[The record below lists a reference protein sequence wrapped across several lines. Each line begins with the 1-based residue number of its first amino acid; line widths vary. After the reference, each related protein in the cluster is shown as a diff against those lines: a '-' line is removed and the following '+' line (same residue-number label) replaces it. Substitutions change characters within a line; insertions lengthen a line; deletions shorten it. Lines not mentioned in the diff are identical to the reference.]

1 MKYPDLLGKDVAR
14 VGIQATRKYNLLASR
29 LIADVIKTS
38 LGPRGMDKMFIDI
51 QGDVYVTKH
60 GGAFLRKVDHAHP
73 AAKAVVDAANSVDNH
88 VGDGTISVA
97 VLIGALCTKAEELLK
112 NGIPPA
118 IISSGYQIAS
128 DIALDVLA
136 SIAQKATSSNKE
148 MMVWLALT
156 CLKGKSIS
164 DMIDE
169 EVVAKLIVDAV
180 CTITDFEKNK
190 IDVDDIKIE
199 EKLGN
204 ATDIQLINGIVIDK
218 TIDNYAMPKMIRD
231 AKILLTN
238 EFLEPIRTKIDDE
251 IVITSPEQMS
261 VFIKRESDTVIEKVQ
276 KIIDA
281 GVNVVISRRGINQF
295 AQERLSRAGII
306 SIKRTTE
313 NDLWWLEK
321 ATGTKICEDLNN
333 ISKNELGYAKKV
345 YEKTVGDDKMVFVD
359 GCINPKAVTILLR
372 ANSKKYLD
380 EFHRTIKNAYFVLR
394 NFIENPQVVVGGGS
408 TEAIIAHKIKQNT
421 HMTEGKKQIVVEK
434 FAEALEEI
442 PITLARNL
450 GMDVI
455 NTITELRT
463 KYAQFTNGNYEWIG
477 IDSSQRKVADVFSK
491 NVVETLVVKEQ
502 VIKTAV
508 ETTIALLNV
517 DDIFMKDEI
526 DNTHCHIDGTVHAHR
541 DGGKAHN
548 HFEQEGIEQRQMHH
562 YY

>member
-14 VGIQATRKYNLLASR
+14 VGVQTTRKYNLLASR
-29 LIADVIKTS
+29 MITDVIKTS

-60 GGAFLRKVDHAHP
+60 GGAFLRKVDHEHP

-88 VGDGTISVA
+88 VGDGTISVV
-97 VLIGALCTKAEELLK
+97 VLIGALCAKAEELLK
-112 NGIPPA
+112 SEIPPA
-118 IISSGYQIAS
+118 TIASGYQIAS
-128 DIALDVLA
+128 DIALETLA
-136 SIAQKATSSNKE
+136 SVAQKASVSSRD
-148 MMVWLALT
+148 MMMWLALT

-169 EVVAKLIVDAV
+169 EIVAKLIVDAV
-180 CTITDFEKNK
+180 CTIADFKNNK

-204 ATDIQLINGIVIDK
+204 ATDVQLINGIVVDK
-218 TIDNYAMPKMIRD
+218 TIDNYAMPKIIKD

-238 EFLEPIRTKIDDE
+238 EFLEPTRTKIDDE
-251 IVITSPEQMS
+251 IIITSPEQMN

-295 AQERLSRAGII
+295 AQECLARSGII
-306 SIKRTTE
+306 SIKRATE

-321 ATGTKICEDLNN
+321 ATGAKICEDLNN
-333 ISKNELGYAKKV
+333 ISKDELGCAKKV

-359 GCINPKAVTILLR
+359 GCNNPKAITILLR
-372 ANSKKYLD
+372 ANSKKYLE
-380 EFHRTIKNAYFVLR
+380 EFHRTVKNVYFVLR
-394 NFIENPQVVVGGGS
+394 NFIENPQIVGGGGS
-408 TEAIIAHKIKQNT
+408 VEAIIAQKVRQKA
-421 HMTEGKKQIVVEK
+421 HMIEGKEQIVVEK
-434 FAEALEEI
+434 FADALEEI
-442 PITLARNL
+442 PITLARNV

-455 NTITELRT
+455 DTIVELRA
-463 KYAQFTNGNYEWIG
+463 KYAQFVNGNYEWIG
-477 IDSSQRKVADVFSK
+477 IDSSQRKVAEVFSK
-491 NVVETLVVKEQ
+491 NVVETLAVKEQ
-502 VIKTAV
+502 VIKTAA

-526 DNTHCHIDGTVHAHR
+526 DNTHCHIDGTVHAHH

>member
-1 MKYPDLLGKDVAR
+1 MKYPDLLGQDVAR
-14 VGIQATRKYNLLASR
+14 VGVQVTRKYNLLASR
-29 LIADVIKTS
+29 MITDVIKTS

-73 AAKAVVDAANSVDNH
+73 AAKAIVDAANSVDNH

-112 NGIPPA
+112 MEIPPT
-118 IISSGYQIAS
+118 IISSGYQTAS

-136 SIAQKATSSNKE
+136 SLAQKASISDRE
-148 MMVWLALT
+148 IMMHLVLT

-169 EVVAKLIVDAV
+169 DIIAKLVVDAV
-180 CTITDFEKNK
+180 CTITDFDHNK
-190 IDVDDIKIE
+190 IEVDDIKIE

-204 ATDIQLINGIVIDK
+204 ATDIQLIDGIVIDK
-218 TIDNYAMPKMIRD
+218 TIDNSAMPKMIKD

-261 VFIKRESDTVIEKVQ
+261 VFIKRESDTVLEKVQ

-281 GVNVVISRRGINQF
+281 GVNVVISRRGINSF
-295 AQERLSRAGII
+295 AQERLAKFGII
-306 SIKRTTE
+306 SIKRATE

-321 ATGTKICEDLNN
+321 ATGAKICNDLNN
-333 ISKNELGYAKKV
+333 ISENDLGYAKKV

-359 GCINPKAVTILLR
+359 GCKSPKAITILLR

-394 NFIENPQVVVGGGS
+394 NFIENPQIVGGGGS
-408 TEAIIAHKIKQNT
+408 TEAIIAQKVRQKA
-421 HMTEGKKQIVVEK
+421 HMIEGKEQIVIEK

-442 PITLARNL
+442 PITLARNV

-455 NTITELRT
+455 NTITELRA
-463 KYAQFTNGNYEWIG
+463 KHAQFANGNYEWFG
-477 IDSSQRKVADVFSK
+477 IDSSQRKVAEVFSK

-502 VIKTAV
+502 IIKTAV
-508 ETTIALLNV
+508 ETTTSLLNV

-526 DNTHCHIDGTVHAHR
+526 DNTHCHIDGTVHAHH

>member
-14 VGIQATRKYNLLASR
+14 VGVQVTRKYNLLASKM
-29 LIADVIKTS
+29 ITDVIKTS

-73 AAKAVVDAANSVDNH
+73 AAKAIVDAANSVDNH

-112 NGIPPA
+112 IEIPPA
-118 IISSGYQIAS
+118 IISSGYQTAS

-136 SIAQKATSSNKE
+136 SIAQKASISDRE
-148 MMVWLALT
+148 VMMRLVLT

-164 DMIDE
+164 DMTDE
-169 EVVAKLIVDAV
+169 ETVAKLVVDAV
-180 CTITDFEKNK
+180 CAITDFDHNK
-190 IDVDDIKIE
+190 IEVDDIKIE

-204 ATDIQLINGIVIDK
+204 ATDIQLIDGIVIDK
-218 TIDNYAMPKMIRD
+218 TIDNYAMPKMIKD

-261 VFIKRESDTVIEKVQ
+261 VFIKRESDTVLEKVQ

-281 GVNVVISRRGINQF
+281 GVNVVISRRGINLF
-295 AQERLSRAGII
+295 AQERLAKYGII
-306 SIKRTTE
+306 SIKRATE

-321 ATGTKICEDLNN
+321 ATGAKICDELDN
-333 ISKNELGYAKKV
+333 ISENDLGYAKKV

-359 GCINPKAVTILLR
+359 GCKSPKAITILLR

-394 NFIENPQVVVGGGS
+394 NFIENPQIVGGGGS
-408 TEAIIAHKIKQNT
+408 TEAMIAQKVRQSAYMI
-421 HMTEGKKQIVVEK
+421 EGKE
-434 FAEALEEI
+434 
-442 PITLARNL
+442 
-450 GMDVI
+450 
-455 NTITELRT
+455 
-463 KYAQFTNGNYEWIG
+463 
-477 IDSSQRKVADVFSK
+477 
-491 NVVETLVVKEQ
+491 
-502 VIKTAV
+502 
-508 ETTIALLNV
+508 
-517 DDIFMKDEI
+517 
-526 DNTHCHIDGTVHAHR
+526 
-541 DGGKAHN
+541 
-548 HFEQEGIEQRQMHH
+548 
-562 YY
+562 

>member
-1 MKYPDLLGKDVAR
+1 MKYPDLLGQDVAR
-14 VGIQATRKYNLLASR
+14 VGVQSTRKYNLLASR
-29 LIADVIKTS
+29 MITDVIKTS

-73 AAKAVVDAANSVDNH
+73 AAKAIVDAANSVDNH

-112 NGIPPA
+112 MGIPPV
-118 IISSGYQIAS
+118 IISSGYQAAS

-136 SIAQKATSSNKE
+136 SVAQKASISDRE
-148 MMVWLALT
+148 LMMHLVLT

-164 DMIDE
+164 DMTDE
-169 EVVAKLIVDAV
+169 QTVAKLVVDAV
-180 CTITDFEKNK
+180 CTITDFDHNK
-190 IDVDDIKIE
+190 IEIDDIKIE

-204 ATDIQLINGIVIDK
+204 ATDIQLIDGIVIDK
-218 TIDNYAMPKMIRD
+218 TIDNYAMPKMITD

-238 EFLEPIRTKIDDE
+238 EFLEPVRTKIDDE

-261 VFIKRESDTVIEKVQ
+261 VFIKRESDTVLEKVQ

-281 GVNVVISRRGINQF
+281 GVNVVISRRGINSF
-295 AQERLSRAGII
+295 AQERLARSGII
-306 SIKRTTE
+306 SIKRVTE

-321 ATGTKICEDLNN
+321 ATGAKICDDLDN
-333 ISKNELGYAKKV
+333 ISENDLGYAKKV

-359 GCINPKAVTILLR
+359 GCKNPKAITILLR
-372 ANSKKYLD
+372 ANSKKYLE

-394 NFIENPQVVVGGGS
+394 NFIEDPQIVGGGGS
-408 TEAIIAHKIKQNT
+408 TEAIIAQKVRQSAY
-421 HMTEGKKQIVVEK
+421 MVEGKEQIVIEK

-442 PITLARNL
+442 PITLARNV

-455 NTITELRT
+455 NTITELRA
-463 KYAQFTNGNYEWIG
+463 KHAQFANGNYEWFG
-477 IDSSQRKVADVFSK
+477 IDSSQRKVSEVFSK
-491 NVVETLVVKEQ
+491 NVVETLAVKEQ
-502 VIKTAV
+502 IIKTAV
-508 ETTIALLNV
+508 ETTTSLLNV

-526 DNTHCHIDGTVHAHR
+526 DNTHCHIDGTVHAHH
-541 DGGKAHN
+541 DGGKSHN

>member
-1 MKYPDLLGKDVAR
+1 LKYPDLLGKDVAR

>member
-1 MKYPDLLGKDVAR
+1 VKYPDLLGKDVAR
-14 VGIQATRKYNLLASR
+14 VGVQTTRKYNLLASR
-29 LIADVIKTS
+29 MITDVIKTS

-60 GGAFLRKVDHAHP
+60 GGAFLRKIDHAHP
-73 AAKAVVDAANSVDNH
+73 AAKAVVDASNSVDNH

-112 NGIPPA
+112 MEISPT

-136 SIAQKATSSNKE
+136 SVAQKASISNRDL
-148 MMVWLALT
+148 MMWLALT

-169 EVVAKLIVDAV
+169 EMVAKLVVDAV
-180 CTITDFEKNK
+180 CTITDFKNNK

-204 ATDIQLINGIVIDK
+204 ATDVQLINGIVIDK
-218 TIDNYAMPKMIRD
+218 TIDNYAMPKMIKD

-251 IVITSPEQMS
+251 IIITSPEQMS

-281 GVNVVISRRGINQF
+281 DVDVVISRRGINQF
-295 AQERLSRAGII
+295 AQERLARSGII
-306 SIKRTTE
+306 SIKRATE

-321 ATGTKICEDLNN
+321 ATGAKICEDLNN

-359 GCINPKAVTILLR
+359 GCNNPKAVTILLK

-394 NFIENPQVVVGGGS
+394 NFIEDPQIVGGGGS
-408 TEAIIAHKIKQNT
+408 TETIIAQKVRQKA
-421 HMTEGKKQIVVEK
+421 HMIERKEQIVIEK

-442 PITLARNL
+442 PLTLARNL

-463 KYAQFTNGNYEWIG
+463 KYSQFTNGSYEWIG
-477 IDSSQRKVADVFSK
+477 IDSSQRKVADIFTK

-508 ETTIALLNV
+508 ETAIALLNV

>member
-1 MKYPDLLGKDVAR
+1 LKYPDLLGKDVTR
-14 VGIQATRKYNLLASR
+14 VGIQVTRKYNLLASKM
-29 LIADVIKTS
+29 ITDVIKTS

-73 AAKAVVDAANSVDNH
+73 AAKAIVDAANSVDNH
-88 VGDGTISVA
+88 VGDGTISVT

-112 NGIPPA
+112 MEIPPA
-118 IISSGYQIAS
+118 IISSGYQTAS

-136 SIAQKATSSNKE
+136 SLAQKASISDRE
-148 MMVWLALT
+148 IMMRLVLT

-169 EVVAKLIVDAV
+169 DTIAKLVVDAV
-180 CTITDFEKNK
+180 CAITDFDHNK
-190 IDVDDIKIE
+190 IEVDDIKIE

-204 ATDIQLINGIVIDK
+204 AIDIQLIDGIVIDK
-218 TIDNYAMPKMIRD
+218 TIDNSAMPKMIKD

-261 VFIKRESDTVIEKVQ
+261 VFIKRESDTVLEKVQ

-281 GVNVVISRRGINQF
+281 GVNVVISRRGINSF
-295 AQERLSRAGII
+295 AQERLAKFGMI

-321 ATGTKICEDLNN
+321 ATGAKICDDLDN
-333 ISKNELGYAKKV
+333 ISGNDLGYAKKV

-359 GCINPKAVTILLR
+359 GCKSPKAITILLR

-394 NFIENPQVVVGGGS
+394 NFIENPQIVGGGGS
-408 TEAIIAHKIKQNT
+408 TEAIIAQKVRQKA
-421 HMTEGKKQIVVEK
+421 HMIEGKEQIVIEK

-442 PITLARNL
+442 PITLARNV

-455 NTITELRT
+455 NTITELRA
-463 KYAQFTNGNYEWIG
+463 KHAQFANGNYEWFG
-477 IDSSQRKVADVFSK
+477 IDSSQRKVAEVFSK

-502 VIKTAV
+502 IIKTAV
-508 ETTIALLNV
+508 ETTTSLLNV

-526 DNTHCHIDGTVHAHR
+526 DNTHCHIDGTVHAHH

>member
-1 MKYPDLLGKDVAR
+1 
-14 VGIQATRKYNLLASR
+14 
-29 LIADVIKTS
+29 
-38 LGPRGMDKMFIDI
+38 MDKMFIDI

-73 AAKAVVDAANSVDNH
+73 AAKAIVDAVNSVDNH

-112 NGIPPA
+112 IGIPPA
-118 IISSGYQIAS
+118 IISSGYQTAS

-136 SIAQKATSSNKE
+136 SIAQKASISDRE
-148 MMVWLALT
+148 VMMRLVLT

-164 DMIDE
+164 DITDE
-169 EVVAKLIVDAV
+169 ETVAKLVVDAV
-180 CTITDFEKNK
+180 CTITDFDHNK
-190 IDVDDIKIE
+190 IEVDDIKIE

-204 ATDIQLINGIVIDK
+204 ATDIQLIDGIVIDK
-218 TIDNYAMPKMIRD
+218 TIDNYAMPKMIKD

-281 GVNVVISRRGINQF
+281 GVNVVISRRGINLF
-295 AQERLSRAGII
+295 AQERLAKYGII
-306 SIKRTTE
+306 SIKRATE

-321 ATGTKICEDLNN
+321 ATGAKICDELDN
-333 ISKNELGYAKKV
+333 ISENDLGYAKKV

-359 GCINPKAVTILLR
+359 GCKNPKAITILLR

-394 NFIENPQVVVGGGS
+394 NFIENPQIVGGGGS
-408 TEAIIAHKIKQNT
+408 TEAIIAQKVRQSAY
-421 HMTEGKKQIVVEK
+421 MVEGKEQIVIEK

-442 PITLARNL
+442 PITLARNV

-455 NTITELRT
+455 NTITELRA
-463 KYAQFTNGNYEWIG
+463 KHAQFANGNYEWFG
-477 IDSSQRKVADVFSK
+477 IDSSQRKVAEVFSK
-491 NVVETLVVKEQ
+491 NVVETLAVKEQ
-502 VIKTAV
+502 IIKTAV
-508 ETTIALLNV
+508 ETTTSLLNV

-526 DNTHCHIDGTVHAHR
+526 DNTHCHIDGTVHAHH
-541 DGGKAHN
+541 DGGKSHN

>member
-14 VGIQATRKYNLLASR
+14 VGVQVTRKYNLLASKM
-29 LIADVIKTS
+29 ITDVIKTS

-60 GGAFLRKVDHAHP
+60 GSAFLRKVDHAHP
-73 AAKAVVDAANSVDNH
+73 AAKAIVDAANSVDNH

-112 NGIPPA
+112 IGIPPA
-118 IISSGYQIAS
+118 IISSGYQTAS
-128 DIALDVLA
+128 DIALDVLS
-136 SIAQKATSSNKE
+136 SIAQKASISDRE
-148 MMVWLALT
+148 VMMQLVLT

-164 DMIDE
+164 DMTDE
-169 EVVAKLIVDAV
+169 KTIAKLVVDAV
-180 CTITDFEKNK
+180 YTITDFDHNK
-190 IDVDDIKIE
+190 IEVDDIKIE

-204 ATDIQLINGIVIDK
+204 ATDIQIIDGIVIDK
-218 TIDNYAMPKMIRD
+218 TIDNSAMPKMIRD

-251 IVITSPEQMS
+251 IVITSPEQIS
-261 VFIKRESDTVIEKVQ
+261 VFIKRESDTVLEKVQ

-281 GVNVVISRRGINQF
+281 EVNVVISRRGINSF
-295 AQERLSRAGII
+295 AQERLARSGII
-306 SIKRTTE
+306 SIKRVTE

-321 ATGTKICEDLNN
+321 SAGAKICDDLDN
-333 ISKNELGYAKKV
+333 ISENDLGYAKKV
-345 YEKTVGDDKMVFVD
+345 YEKIVGDDKMVFVD
-359 GCINPKAVTILLR
+359 GCKNPKAITILLR
-372 ANSKKYLD
+372 ANSKKYLE

-394 NFIENPQVVVGGGS
+394 NFIENPQIVGGGGS
-408 TEAIIAHKIKQNT
+408 TEAIIAQKVRQSAY
-421 HMTEGKKQIVVEK
+421 MVEGKKQIVIEK

-442 PITLARNL
+442 PITLARNV

-455 NTITELRT
+455 NTITELRA
-463 KYAQFTNGNYEWIG
+463 KHAQFVNGNYEWFG
-477 IDSSQRKVADVFSK
+477 IDSSQRKVSEVFSK
-491 NVVETLVVKEQ
+491 NVVETLAVKEQ
-502 VIKTAV
+502 IIKTAV
-508 ETTIALLNV
+508 ETTTSLLNV

-526 DNTHCHIDGTVHAHR
+526 DNTHCHIDGTVHAHH
-541 DGGKAHN
+541 DGGKSHN

>member
-14 VGIQATRKYNLLASR
+14 VGVQVTRKYNLLASR
-29 LIADVIKTS
+29 MITDVIKTS

-60 GGAFLRKVDHAHP
+60 GSAFLRKVDHAHP
-73 AAKAVVDAANSVDNH
+73 AAKAIVDAANSVDNH

-112 NGIPPA
+112 IGIPPA
-118 IISSGYQIAS
+118 IISSGYQTAS

-136 SIAQKATSSNKE
+136 SIAQKASISDRE
-148 MMVWLALT
+148 VMMRLVLT

-164 DMIDE
+164 DMTDE
-169 EVVAKLIVDAV
+169 KTVAKLVVDAV
-180 CTITDFEKNK
+180 CTITDFDHNK
-190 IDVDDIKIE
+190 IEVDDIKIE

-204 ATDIQLINGIVIDK
+204 ATDIQLIDGIVIDK
-218 TIDNYAMPKMIRD
+218 TIDNYAMPKMIKD

-281 GVNVVISRRGINQF
+281 GVNVVISRRGINLF
-295 AQERLSRAGII
+295 AQERLAKSGII
-306 SIKRTTE
+306 SIKRATE

-321 ATGTKICEDLNN
+321 ATGAKICDDLDN
-333 ISKNELGYAKKV
+333 ISRNDLGYAKKV

-359 GCINPKAVTILLR
+359 GCKSPKAITILLR

-394 NFIENPQVVVGGGS
+394 NFIKDPQIVGGGGS
-408 TEAIIAHKIKQNT
+408 TEAIIAQKVRQSAY
-421 HMTEGKKQIVVEK
+421 MVEGKEQIVIEK

-442 PITLARNL
+442 PITLARNV

-455 NTITELRT
+455 NTITELRA
-463 KYAQFTNGNYEWIG
+463 KHAQFANGNYEWFG
-477 IDSSQRKVADVFSK
+477 IDSTERKVANMFSK
-491 NVVETLVVKEQ
+491 NVIETLAVKEQ
-502 VIKTAV
+502 IIKTAV
-508 ETTIALLNV
+508 ETTTSLLNV

-526 DNTHCHIDGTVHAHR
+526 DNTHCHIDGTVHAHH

>member
-14 VGIQATRKYNLLASR
+14 VGIQVTRKYNLLASKM
-29 LIADVIKTS
+29 ITDVIKTS

-73 AAKAVVDAANSVDNH
+73 AAKAIVDAANSVDNH

-112 NGIPPA
+112 IGIPPA
-118 IISSGYQIAS
+118 IISSGYQTAS

-136 SIAQKATSSNKE
+136 SVAQKASISDRE
-148 MMVWLALT
+148 LMMHLVLT

-164 DMIDE
+164 DMTDE
-169 EVVAKLIVDAV
+169 KNIAKLVVDAV
-180 CTITDFEKNK
+180 CTITDFDHNK
-190 IDVDDIKIE
+190 IEVDDIKIE

-204 ATDIQLINGIVIDK
+204 ATDIQLIDGIVIDK
-218 TIDNYAMPKMIRD
+218 TIDNSAMPKIIRD

-238 EFLEPIRTKIDDE
+238 EFLEPVRTKIDDE

-261 VFIKRESDTVIEKVQ
+261 VFIKRESDTVLEKVQ
-276 KIIDA
+276 RIIDV
-281 GVNVVISRRGINQF
+281 GVNVVISRRGINSF
-295 AQERLSRAGII
+295 AQERLAKSGII
-306 SIKRTTE
+306 SIKRATE

-321 ATGTKICEDLNN
+321 AAGAKICDDLDN
-333 ISKNELGYAKKV
+333 ISENDLGYAKKV

-359 GCINPKAVTILLR
+359 GCKNPKAITILLR
-372 ANSKKYLD
+372 ANSKKYLE

-394 NFIENPQVVVGGGS
+394 NFIENPQIVGGGGS
-408 TEAIIAHKIKQNT
+408 TEAIIAQKVRQSAY
-421 HMTEGKKQIVVEK
+421 MVEGKEQIVIEK

-442 PITLARNL
+442 PITLARNV

-455 NTITELRT
+455 NTITELRA
-463 KYAQFTNGNYEWIG
+463 KHAQFANGNYEWFG
-477 IDSSQRKVADVFSK
+477 IDSSQRKVAEVFSK
-491 NVVETLVVKEQ
+491 NVVETLAVKEQ
-502 VIKTAV
+502 IIKTAV
-508 ETTIALLNV
+508 ETTTSLLNV

-526 DNTHCHIDGTVHAHR
+526 DNTHCHIDGTVHAHH
-541 DGGKAHN
+541 DGGKSHN

>member
-1 MKYPDLLGKDVAR
+1 M
-14 VGIQATRKYNLLASR
+14 
-29 LIADVIKTS
+29 IADVIKTS

-112 NGIPPA
+112 MEISPT

-136 SIAQKATSSNKE
+136 SVAQKASISNKDL
-148 MMVWLALT
+148 MMWLALT

-169 EVVAKLIVDAV
+169 EIVAKLVVDAV
-180 CTITDFEKNK
+180 CTITNFKNNK

-204 ATDIQLINGIVIDK
+204 ATDVQLINGIVIDK
-218 TIDNYAMPKMIRD
+218 TIDNYAMPKMIKD

-251 IVITSPEQMS
+251 IIITSPEQMS

-281 GVNVVISRRGINQF
+281 DVNVMISRRGINQF
-295 AQERLSRAGII
+295 AQERLARSGII
-306 SIKRTTE
+306 SIKRATE

-321 ATGTKICEDLNN
+321 ATGAKICEDLNN

-359 GCINPKAVTILLR
+359 GCNNPKAVTILLK

-394 NFIENPQVVVGGGS
+394 NFIEDPQIVGGGGS
-408 TEAIIAHKIKQNT
+408 TEAIIAQKVRQKAHT
-421 HMTEGKKQIVVEK
+421 VEGKEQIVVEK

-442 PITLARNL
+442 PLTLARNL

-463 KYAQFTNGNYEWIG
+463 KYSQFTNGSYEWIG
-477 IDSSQRKVADVFSK
+477 IDSSQRKVADIFTK
-491 NVVETLVVKEQ
+491 NVVETLAVKEQ

-508 ETTIALLNV
+508 ETAIALLNV

>member
-14 VGIQATRKYNLLASR
+14 VGVQSTRKYNLLASKM
-29 LIADVIKTS
+29 IADVIKTS

-73 AAKAVVDAANSVDNH
+73 AAKAIVDAANSVDNH

-97 VLIGALCTKAEELLK
+97 VLIGALCTKAEELIK
-112 NGIPPA
+112 MKIPPA

-128 DIALDVLA
+128 DIALGVLA
-136 SIAQKATSSNKE
+136 MVAQKASISDRE
-148 MMVWLALT
+148 IMMQLVLT

-164 DMIDE
+164 NMTDE
-169 EVVAKLIVDAV
+169 ETVAKLVVDAV
-180 CTITDFEKNK
+180 CTITDFDHNK
-190 IDVDDIKIE
+190 IEVDDIKIE

-218 TIDNYAMPKMIRD
+218 TIDNSAMPKMIND

-261 VFIKRESDTVIEKVQ
+261 VFIKRESDTVLEKTQ

-295 AQERLSRAGII
+295 AQERLARAGII
-306 SIKRTTE
+306 SIKRATE

-321 ATGTKICEDLNN
+321 ATGAKICDNLDN
-333 ISKNELGYAKKV
+333 ISRNDLGYAKKV

-359 GCINPKAVTILLR
+359 ECKSPKAITILLR

-394 NFIENPQVVVGGGS
+394 NFIENPQIVGGGGS
-408 TEAIIAHKIKQNT
+408 TEAIIAQKVRQSAY
-421 HMTEGKKQIVVEK
+421 MVEGKEQIVIEK

-442 PITLARNL
+442 PITLARNV

-463 KYAQFTNGNYEWIG
+463 KHVQFANDNYGWFG
-477 IDSSQRKVADVFSK
+477 IDSSQRKVAEVFSK

-502 VIKTAV
+502 IIKTAV
-508 ETTIALLNV
+508 ETTTSLLNV

-526 DNTHCHIDGTVHAHR
+526 DNTHCHIDGTVHAHH